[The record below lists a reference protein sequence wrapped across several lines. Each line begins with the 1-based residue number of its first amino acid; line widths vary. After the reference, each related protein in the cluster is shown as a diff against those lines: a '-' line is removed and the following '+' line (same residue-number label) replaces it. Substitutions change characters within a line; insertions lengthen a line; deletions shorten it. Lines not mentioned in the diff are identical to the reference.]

1 MFDYTRYLKK
11 LESGESSQNP
21 FLDFMGMGLEEIRDG
36 YARFRMP
43 VRKEFTQCNGVVQG
57 GLLVALADE
66 SIAHAIMTILEPHEN
81 IATIEVKNNFLSSA
95 ESGSLTAEAKVFKK
109 GRSLVI
115 GDCLVT
121 NDEGRAISRTSATFL
136 ICTD

>member
-1 MFDYTRYLKK
+1 MFDYTCYLKK
-11 LESGESSQNP
+11 LISGENSQNP
-21 FLDFMGMGLEEIRDG
+21 FLDFMGMKLEEFRNG
-36 YARFRMP
+36 YVRFTMP
-43 VRKEFTQCNGVVQG
+43 VRNAFTQCNGVVQG

-66 SIAHAIMTILEPHEN
+66 SIAHAIITLLEPHEN
-81 IATIEVKNNFLSSA
+81 IATVEVKSNFLSSV
-95 ESGSLTAEAKVFKK
+95 GTGFLTAEATVFKK

-121 NDEGRAISRTSATFL
+121 NGEGRAICRTSATFL